1 MATLVMI
8 GFYNPSSE
16 DWNAYCEQYVIAN
29 ENQRKLKDLSHVLDL
44 DRQWDL
50 QHLEGF
56 ASPGEAI

>member
-1 MATLVMI
+1 MATHVMI

-44 DRQWDL
+44 DRQ
-50 QHLEGF
+50 
-56 ASPGEAI
+56 

>member
-1 MATLVMI
+1 MATLIMI

-44 DRQWDL
+44 DRQ
-50 QHLEGF
+50 
-56 ASPGEAI
+56 